1 MTTKRIR
8 SRAMIACLL
17 TGLMPTGAAL
27 AQQTSDPTLPI
38 LPGWFFKAG
47 GLASVLTFGEPLS
60 VAPYQ
65 LEAAR
70 RDVPTFRRSFDLF
83 RADIMRPMLP
93 AAVEP
98 AATEKLEVPGAVQN
112 LRVVG
117 RP

>member
-1 MTTKRIR
+1 MKRIR

-17 TGLMPTGAAL
+17 TSLLPTEAAL
-27 AQQTSDPTLPI
+27 AQQTPDARLPI
-38 LPGWFFKAG
+38 LPGWFFRAD

-70 RDVPTFRRSFDLF
+70 GDVPLFRKSFDLF
-83 RADIMRPMLP
+83 RADVMPPMVP
-93 AAVEP
+93 AEVAP
-98 AATEKLEVPGAVQN
+98 PATEKLEPPGVVQN